1 MHKIINKKELIIKYI
16 DRLKNLLSKLDVD
29 VIEMII
35 DTIENTSSKG
45 KIYIIGNGGS
55 AATGTHMVND
65 LSIGLKLRDIK
76 NLNIEC
82 LSDNSA
88 VCTAIANDI
97 GYENIFYA
105 QLKDKIT
112 QNDMLI
118 AISCSGNSKNII
130 KALDYVKEQ
139 KAVIIGM
146 TGFSGGQLK
155 KLCDISYHID
165 SEKGEYGVVE
175 DLHMILDHIIYT
187 YYISLKPE
195 NKTSYTMVR

>member
-55 AATGTHMVND
+55 AVTGTHMVND

-130 KALDYVKEQ
+130 KAVDYVKEQ

>member
-1 MHKIINKKELIIKYI
+1 M
-16 DRLKNLLSKLDVD
+16 
-29 VIEMII
+29 
-35 DTIENTSSKG
+35 
-45 KIYIIGNGGS
+45 
-55 AATGTHMVND
+55 
-65 LSIGLKLRDIK
+65 
-76 NLNIEC
+76 
-82 LSDNSA
+82 
-88 VCTAIANDI
+88 CTAIANDI

-130 KALDYVKEQ
+130 KAVDYVKEQ